1 MGPQI
6 DIMLL
11 ALYFLLLLAGFETG
25 DARCDH
31 NNNKVGDGFSYKT
44 GGWIPMS
51 PEKRAVRSNIVFKGL
66 LTNRHKPR
74 RRGGPEFGRGLEDD
88 GEFVGEFWVLV
99 ALVFVPLEVS
109 ERDFDCSRFHYSVLG
124 PSLSAP
130 LQLTG
135 MSSVLLEPHSLR
147 HDT

>member
-11 ALYFLLLLAGFETG
+11 ALYFLLLLAGSETG

-88 GEFVGEFWVLV
+88 GEFVGEFWVLDVYKGAEKLGAHMGVV
-99 ALVFVPLEVS
+99 AGGQGGVFGLK
-109 ERDFDCSRFHYSVLG
+109 D
-124 PSLSAP
+124 
-130 LQLTG
+130 Q
-135 MSSVLLEPHSLR
+135 
-147 HDT
+147 